1 MKRLLSAVRSSLGLA
16 SRAVPPAAAVP
27 IKSQAPLRQTLSSVS
42 KASASND
49 QAALKSAMERLTAA
63 SKDSNPRQALDVT
76 AATQTEGKS
85 PDVLYALA
93 GTFYAAQQKPQAA
106 ALWKVSMHITVIC
119 RASFGH
125 LLTLKV
131 AIYVALHCAHNRRL
145 QMLVTLWQCIT
156 MQTV

>member
-16 SRAVPPAAAVP
+16 SRAVPPVAAAS
-27 IKSQAPLRQTLSSVS
+27 IKPQAPVRQTQSSVS

-49 QAALKSAMERLTAA
+49 KTALKSAIERLTAA
-63 SKDSNPRQALDVT
+63 SKDSKPRHALDV
-76 AATQTEGKS
+76 AAVTQTEGKS
-85 PDVLYALA
+85 PDELYSLA
-93 GTFYAAQQKPQAA
+93 GTFYAAQRKSQAA
-106 ALWKVSMHITVIC
+106 ALWKVSTYITVVC

-125 LLTLKV
+125 LLTLK
-131 AIYVALHCAHNRRL
+131 YVALHCAHNRRL